1 MINGDILRDAWISA
15 ANNISNYRKAVDD
28 LNIFPVPDGDTG
40 TNMSMTLSNAAREL
54 EKLSGETAG
63 KVASV
68 NSSALL
74 RGARGNSG
82 VITSLLFRGF
92 AKGIGKDEFVTPENI
107 KDAFAFGVEAAYKA
121 VMKPTEGTILTVARV
136 ASEYA
141 NEAFLQG
148 KDELAIF
155 EYAIEGAKKALD
167 ETPEMLPVLKKAGVV
182 DAGGRGFVIILEGML
197 SVFKDG
203 VIIKSTASS
212 VAEEES
218 ESESFNAAG
227 EFETEITFTYCT
239 EFIVNRNPE
248 CEKEPNELR
257 MFLETI
263 GDCVVVVD
271 DEEIIKVH
279 VHTDHPGNA
288 LENALTFGQLVH
300 LKIENMRDQHER
312 AKHDAQN
319 AKKKPAKS
327 ADRTET
333 FTPVEPTKPFG
344 FVSVCAGEGLEEL
357 FKDLGVD
364 TIVSGGQTMNPST
377 DDILKAIEATPAE
390 TVFVL
395 PNNKNIIMAAEQAIP
410 ISTRKVI
417 VIHTRTIPQGISA
430 MLSFDPDADDNANAI
445 EMQNA
450 TERVATGQVTFAAR
464 DADFDGFKIK
474 QGEIMALLGGKVT
487 FTDTDLEKSVLKL
500 LKKMVK
506 ADSEFITVIYG
517 EDVTEEQAES
527 IEAQINEKF
536 GSKAEITFINGGQ
549 PIYYYIISVE

>member
-1 MINGDILRDAWISA
+1 MINGDILRDAIISA
-15 ANNISNYRKAVDD
+15 TNNLSNYRKAVDD
-28 LNIFPVPDGDTG
+28 LNVFPVPDGDTG
-40 TNMSMTLSNAAREL
+40 TNMSMTLSNSAREL
-54 EKLSGETAG
+54 EKLSGATAG

-68 NSSALL
+68 NASALL

-92 AKGIGKDEFVTPENI
+92 AKGIGEDEFLTPENI
-107 KDAFAFGVEAAYKA
+107 TNAFVFGVEAAYKA

-136 ASEYA
+136 AGEYA
-141 NEAFLQG
+141 KEALSQG

-155 EYAIEGAKKALD
+155 EYAIEGAKVALE
-167 ETPEMLPVLKKAGVV
+167 ETPELLPALKKAGVV
-182 DAGGRGFVIILEGML
+182 DAGGKGFVLILEGML
-197 SVFKDG
+197 SVMKDG
-203 VIIKSTASS
+203 VMIKSNAVETQEDDEDS
-212 VAEEES
+212 
-218 ESESFNAAG
+218 SFNAAG

-239 EFIVNRNPE
+239 EFIVKRAE
-248 CEKEPNELR
+248 DCEKEPSELR
-257 MFLETI
+257 AYLETI

-271 DEEIIKVH
+271 DDEIIKVH

-288 LENALTFGQLVH
+288 IENGLTFGSLINM
-300 LKIENMRDQHER
+300 KIENMRDQHEK
-312 AKHDAQN
+312 AKHEASE

-333 FTPVEPTKPFG
+333 FIPVEPTKPVG
-344 FVSVCAGEGLEEL
+344 FVSVCAGDGLAEL
-357 FKDLGVD
+357 FRDLGVD

-430 MLSFDPDADDNANAI
+430 MLNFDPDADDNQNAI
-445 EMQNA
+445 EMQKS
-450 TERVATGQVTFAAR
+450 TERIATGQITFAAR
-464 DADFDGFKIK
+464 DADVDGVKIK
-474 QGEIMALLGGKVT
+474 QGELMALLGGKIT
-487 FTDTDLEKSVLKL
+487 FVDTDLEKTVLKL

-506 ADSEFITVIYG
+506 SSSEFITVIHG
-517 EDVTEEQAES
+517 SDVTEEQAAS
-527 IEAQINEKF
+527 IEAQIEEKF

-549 PIYYYIISVE
+549 PIYYYILSVE